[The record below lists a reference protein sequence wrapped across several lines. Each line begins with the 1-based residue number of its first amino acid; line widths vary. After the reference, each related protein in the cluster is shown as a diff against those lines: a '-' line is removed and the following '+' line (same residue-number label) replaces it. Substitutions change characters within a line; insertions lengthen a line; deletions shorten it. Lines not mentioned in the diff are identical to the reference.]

1 MKPNTTFKLDVK
13 DINIIE
19 ASLRYYAMHDL
30 DVEKAKNVQQL
41 LGKIHDQKVW
51 YRPNNEIYVS
61 G

>member
-1 MKPNTTFKLDVK
+1 MAKPNKNFNLDVR
-13 DINIIE
+13 DIHLIE
-19 ASLRYYAMHDL
+19 LSLRNMYWENE
-30 DVEKAKNVQQL
+30 EKAKEVQQL

>member
-13 DINIIE
+13 DIHLIE
-19 ASLRYYAMHDL
+19 TSLRHMHGL
-30 DVEKAKNVQQL
+30 DTEKAKEVQQL

-51 YRPNNEIYVS
+51 YRPNKEIYVS